1 MLFTRILQNTIL
13 DHFPP
18 HQDAQPVRH
27 QLSKPRWRRRGRR
40 LRRPLEILESQ
51 DSAVG
56 KDQPLA
62 ALEQGQAM
70 GAIEEALAKLPARQR
85 EAFLLRYW
93 EDMDTAETAAAMA
106 ARRKRENTL
115 LPRGSCPAGLL
126 RQKGI
131 TLWRTKEQIL
141 LPDQELDRV
150 GRRCVRIL
158 TPGRENRASRTA
170 WHGSS
175 PSGDCLA

>member
-1 MLFTRILQNTIL
+1 MW
-13 DHFPP
+13 
-18 HQDAQPVRH
+18 AQMRVVVG
-27 QLSKPRWRRRGRR
+27 QSGRR
-40 LRRPLEILESQ
+40 INVNDLWIAATAAVHGMPVCTQDDDFDVLEILESQ

-93 EDMDTAETAAAMA
+93 EDMDTAETAAAMGCS
-106 ARRKRENTL
+106 E
-115 LPRGSCPAGLL
+115 GSVKTHCSRAVHALQGLL

-131 TLWRTKEQIL
+131 TL
-141 LPDQELDRV
+141 
-150 GRRCVRIL
+150 
-158 TPGRENRASRTA
+158 
-170 WHGSS
+170 
-175 PSGDCLA
+175 